1 MHRSGVFAVCLL
13 ALLFAVELAYPQ
25 AVLPLRGRQ
34 TSLLSRRAAQV
45 GQSIH
50 LTGNLNVWGEYFA
63 SVGLGTPPQYLNL
76 QIDTGSTDLIAFAAD
91 CSGCGKR
98 YAYYDSSKSSTAG
111 YVDCGMTDYTCT
123 NECSQGMGNCNFD
136 NQYGDGSSISG
147 SLAKDVL
154 VIGNFTTQGNQVVFG
169 AINNVDAP
177 NGFEATG
184 VDGIMGFAFQSLS
197 SWTGP
202 SVFDTLYETYN
213 FYDGFSMCLRPQGG
227 ALSLG
232 VDYSKDPNF
241 KWTEI
246 SQEQWYNVEIN
257 DIKVGNQSIG
267 LSWYDLNWNSV
278 IVDSGTTL
286 LILPSDIF
294 AAVQKQFVALCSRG
308 VNLPGVCNSPPKSQ
322 NLFQGACIPLTAQ
335 QVQLFPTFSI
345 NFPGIGD
352 LPIQPIDYLW
362 QGAGVPNTY
371 CLGLYMMD
379 GLGVII
385 GDIFMQRYHVA
396 FDKNLDRIGF
406 APITTCP
413 TI

>member
-1 MHRSGVFAVCLL
+1 MYC
-13 ALLFAVELAYPQ
+13 
-25 AVLPLRGRQ
+25 PL
-34 TSLLSRRAAQV
+34 T
-45 GQSIH
+45 H
-50 LTGNLNVWGEYFA
+50 LVRTR
-63 SVGLGTPPQYLNL
+63 PHKQ
-76 QIDTGSTDLIAFAAD
+76 
-91 CSGCGKR
+91 
-98 YAYYDSSKSSTAG
+98 
-111 YVDCGMTDYTCT
+111 
-123 NECSQGMGNCNFD
+123 
-136 NQYGDGSSISG
+136 
-147 SLAKDVL
+147 
-154 VIGNFTTQGNQVVFG
+154 
-169 AINNVDAP
+169 
-177 NGFEATG
+177 TG

-227 ALSLG
+227 ALTLG
-232 VDYSKDPNF
+232 VDHSKDPNF

-322 NLFQGACIPLTAQ
+322 DLFQGACIPLTAQ

-352 LPIQPIDYLW
+352 LPIQPIDYLVRLRPPLPPHAMCARNA
-362 QGAGVPNTY
+362 QPHYPFLCDCSGRERA
-371 CLGLYMMD
+371 
-379 GLGVII
+379 
-385 GDIFMQRYHVA
+385 
-396 FDKNLDRIGF
+396 
-406 APITTCP
+406 CP
-413 TI
+413 TPIAWVCT